1 MAKFTPASGTQHP
14 PKPMRGGGGTQAG
27 ACGPMTNHGGG
38 YGAGTQ
44 PAGSVIRNQGGKNA
58 PPKK

>member
-1 MAKFTPASGTQHP
+1 MAKFTPASGKQHP
-14 PKPMRGGGGTQAG
+14 PKPLHGGGGTQSG

-38 YGAGTQ
+38 YGAGGSG
-44 PAGSVIRNQGGKNA
+44 GSVIRNQTGTHA